1 MRGMLQ
7 EFKEFVNRGNV
18 VDLAVGV
25 IIGAAFTA
33 IVTSLVDDILMP
45 IIGALLGGINI
56 EGAAVTIGTATIN
69 YGSFIMAVLTFL
81 LTALFLFIII
91 HSANVANREFEEL
104 GLFED
109 EPEEAEVEA
118 QLSLEEILLTE
129 IRDLLQANLTGG
141 TGQGG

>member
-1 MRGMLQ
+1 MLQ

-129 IRDLLQANLTGG
+129 IRDLLQANLTSEA
-141 TGQGG
+141 GQGG